1 MVPFERRPYACAPC
15 LKQGGRSMSAGERRG
30 HLLALFTIMVW
41 GTTFLST
48 SVLLRDFT
56 PLEILIIR
64 MGLGIA
70 ALTVARPRR
79 LRLKNRRHE
88 WLFAGAGLTGVSMY
102 FLLENYALT
111 FTYSANCSV
120 IISTAP
126 FFVAIAVRLFL
137 GGAPMGRSFYV
148 GFAVAIAGIALL
160 SFSGQAL
167 NLNPLGDLLCL
178 LAAMCWGA
186 YSVFLKKIETYGY
199 DTLLVTRRI
208 FLYGLLFLL
217 PSLAFTPVRF
227 DVGALLKPVNLLNLL
242 YLGLCASALCF
253 VTWNVAVSR
262 LGAVRTSVYIYLSPV
277 VTIVASWLLLGD
289 PVLPMALL
297 GAALTLVGLVLSQ
310 RRQV

>member
-1 MVPFERRPYACAPC
+1 
-15 LKQGGRSMSAGERRG
+15 MSAGERRG

-64 MGLGIA
+64 MALGIA

-79 LRLKNRRHE
+79 LRLKSRRHE

-137 GGAPMGRSFYV
+137 GGAPMGRSFYA
-148 GFAVAIAGIALL
+148 GFAVAIVGIALL

-217 PSLAFTPVRF
+217 PALPFMPVRF
-227 DVGALLKPVNLLNLL
+227 DVGALLKPVNLL

-297 GAALTLVGLVLSQ
+297 GAALTLVGLALSQ
-310 RRQV
+310 RPRA

>member
-1 MVPFERRPYACAPC
+1 
-15 LKQGGRSMSAGERRG
+15 MSAGERRG

-64 MGLGIA
+64 MALGIA

-79 LRLKNRRHE
+79 LRLKSRRHE

-137 GGAPMGRSFYV
+137 GGAPMGRSFYA

-217 PSLAFTPVRF
+217 PALPFTPVGF

-262 LGAVRTSVYIYLSPV
+262 LGPVRTSVYIYLSPV

-310 RRQV
+310 RRQA

>member
-1 MVPFERRPYACAPC
+1 
-15 LKQGGRSMSAGERRG
+15 MSAGERRG

-64 MGLGIA
+64 MALGIA

-79 LRLKNRRHE
+79 LRLKSRRHE

-186 YSVFLKKIETYGY
+186 YSVFLK
-199 DTLLVTRRI
+199 R
-208 FLYGLLFLL
+208 
-217 PSLAFTPVRF
+217 
-227 DVGALLKPVNLLNLL
+227 LKPTATTRSWSRAASSSTACCFCCRRCPLRR
-242 YLGLCASALCF
+242 SAL
-253 VTWNVAVSR
+253 TWGRCSNPS
-262 LGAVRTSVYIYLSPV
+262 TC
-277 VTIVASWLLLGD
+277 
-289 PVLPMALL
+289 
-297 GAALTLVGLVLSQ
+297 
-310 RRQV
+310 

>member
-1 MVPFERRPYACAPC
+1 
-15 LKQGGRSMSAGERRG
+15 MSAGERRG
-30 HLLALFTIMVW
+30 HLLALFTIVVW

-48 SVLLRDFT
+48 SVLLRDFA
-56 PLEILIIR
+56 PLEILILR

-79 LRLKNRRHE
+79 LHLKSRRHE
-88 WLFAGAGLTGVSMY
+88 WLFAGAGLTGVSLY

-137 GGAPMGRSFYV
+137 GGAPMGRSFYA

-178 LAAMCWGA
+178 LAAMCWGG

-199 DTLLVTRRI
+199 DTLLVTRRV

-217 PSLAFTPVRF
+217 PALPFTPVRF
-227 DVGALLKPVNLLNLL
+227 DVQALLKPVNLLNLL

-262 LGAVRTSVYIYLSPV
+262 LGPVRTSVYIYLSPV

-310 RRQV
+310 RPRA

>member
-1 MVPFERRPYACAPC
+1 MPSLAVE
-15 LKQGGRSMSAGERRG
+15 ERRG
-30 HLLALFTIMVW
+30 HLLALFTIAVW

-48 SVLLRDFT
+48 SVLLRDFS
-56 PLEILIIR
+56 PLEILIMR
-64 MGLGIA
+64 MLLGIA
-70 ALTVARPRR
+70 ALTAARPRR
-79 LRLKNRRHE
+79 LKLQSRRHE
-88 WLFAGAGLTGVSMY
+88 WLFAGAGLLGVSLY

-137 GGAPMGRSFYV
+137 GGAPMGRSFYA
-148 GFAVAIAGIALL
+148 GFAVAIAGIALI

-167 NLNPLGDLLCL
+167 HLNPLGDLLCL
-178 LAAMCWGA
+178 LAAMCWGG
-186 YSVFLKKIETYGY
+186 YSVFLKKIEAYGY

-217 PSLAFTPVRF
+217 PALPFSPVRF
-227 DVGALLKPVNLLNLL
+227 HAAALLKPVNLFNLL

-253 VTWNVAVSR
+253 VTWNVAVRR

-277 VTIVASWLLLGD
+277 ITIIAAWLLLGD
-289 PVLPMALL
+289 PILPSALL
-297 GAALTLVGLVLSQ
+297 GAALTLAGLVLSQ
-310 RRQV
+310 RPRTAR